1 MIPILLSIAATLT
14 AAEVPACAFWADAF
28 RAGFK
33 TPEQVDRMIAD
44 VQTARCNAIF
54 IEVRLDGYSYY
65 LRSLEPPHQ
74 DREYSKGFD
83 ALEYTIAKAH
93 EAGIEVHAWFPV
105 YPLWRSSRPPED
117 ERHVWFKHG
126 PGALGREMWMTV
138 SSTGAV
144 STSLE
149 PGHPDALRY
158 LADVIVDP
166 VRHYDLDGVHLDYVR
181 YPETAAFGYNP
192 VALERFE
199 RLGLT
204 NFAEFRRRQVT
215 DLVRQVTLRVHAI
228 RPQVVVSAAVI
239 TWGNGPVNDNGYRA
253 LDAYS
258 SVFQDW
264 RGWLEAGLIDLAMP
278 MSYFREPANGGFLTR
293 WLDYYK
299 DRQYNRRIFAGLG
312 SYLNSIED
320 SMRQMDRV
328 RERGMGVALYSY
340 ASTNILDA
348 LGRPVE
354 PNERFY
360 RAVGERIS
368 GSVGLAPTAKM
379 HETMPWLTQWG
390 GAMGWLTGFADVE
403 GVIAV
408 LEADDG
414 ADFASR
420 RMSTDGT
427 GFFGF
432 VDLAAGRYRIR
443 FLDRV
448 SGEELYRTIAMDV
461 RAGEVTEF
469 TAVGGSSFPVSSKG
483 AVGGS

>member
-1 MIPILLSIAATLT
+1 MIPILFWISALT
-14 AAEVPACAFWADAF
+14 ASEPPTCAFWADAF
-28 RAGFK
+28 HVGFK
-33 TPEQVDRMIAD
+33 TPEQVDRLIAD
-44 VQTARCNAIF
+44 AKLARCSAVF

-83 ALEYTIAKAH
+83 ALEYAIAKAH
-93 EAGIEVHAWFPV
+93 DVGIEVHGWFPV
-105 YPLWRSSRPPED
+105 YPLWRSTRPPED
-117 ERHVWFKHG
+117 DRHIWHRHG
-126 PGALGREMWMTV
+126 PAAEGRDMWMSL
-138 SSTGAV
+138 SSTGTV
-144 STSLE
+144 STSLD

-215 DLVRQVTLRVHAI
+215 DLVRQVSLRVHAI
-228 RPQVVVSAAVI
+228 KPQVVVSAAVI
-239 TWGNGPVNDNGYRA
+239 TWGNGPVNDAGYRA

-258 SVFQDW
+258 RVFQDW
-264 RGWLEAGLIDLAMP
+264 RGWLEEGLLDLAMP
-278 MSYFREPANGGFLTR
+278 MSYFREPANAGFLTR

-312 SYLNSIED
+312 SYLNSISD
-320 SMRQMDRV
+320 SMAQMDRV
-328 RERGMGVALYSY
+328 RERGLGVALYSY

-348 LGRPVE
+348 RGFPIE
-354 PNERFY
+354 SNEAFY
-360 RAVGERIS
+360 RAVADRMPA
-368 GSVGLAPTAKM
+368 SVSKLHG
-379 HETMPWLTQWG
+379 TMPWMSQRG
-390 GAMGWLTGFADVE
+390 GAMGWLVADDAD
-403 GVIAV
+403 GVAAV

-414 ADFASR
+414 AEFAPR

-432 VDLAAGRYRIR
+432 VDLPAGRYRIR

-448 SGEELYRTIAMDV
+448 SEEEIFRTIAMDV

-469 TAVGGSSFPVSSKG
+469 EGR
-483 AVGGS
+483 

>member
-1 MIPILLSIAATLT
+1 MIPILFWISALAFEQPS
-14 AAEVPACAFWADAF
+14 AEVPACAFWADAF
-28 RAGFK
+28 RVGFK
-33 TPEQVDRMIAD
+33 TPEQVDRLIAD
-44 VQTARCNAIF
+44 VQLARCNAVF

-83 ALEYTIAKAH
+83 ALEYAIYKAH
-93 EAGIEVHAWFPV
+93 EIGIEVHAWFPV
-105 YPLWRSSRPPED
+105 YPLWRSARPPED
-117 ERHVWFKHG
+117 DRHIWYRHG
-126 PGALGREMWMTV
+126 PAAEGRDMWMTL
-138 SSTGAV
+138 SSTGGI
-144 STSLE
+144 STSLD

-199 RLGLT
+199 RSGLT
-204 NFAEFRRRQVT
+204 SFAEFRRRQVT
-215 DLVRQVTLRVHAI
+215 DLVRQVSLRVHAI
-228 RPQVVVSAAVI
+228 KPIVVVSAAVI
-239 TWGNGPVNDNGYRA
+239 TWGNGPVNDTGYRA

-258 SVFQDW
+258 RVFQDW
-264 RGWLEAGLIDLAMP
+264 RGWLEEGLIDLAMP
-278 MSYFREPANGGFLTR
+278 MSYFREPANSGFLTR

-312 SYLNSIED
+312 SYLNSIAD
-320 SMRQMDRV
+320 SKLQIDRV
-328 RERGMGVALYSY
+328 RERGLGVAHYSY

-348 LGRPVE
+348 RGFPIE
-354 PNERFY
+354 PNEAFY
-360 RAVGERIS
+360 RAVGERLPELTPLRI
-368 GSVGLAPTAKM
+368 
-379 HETMPWLTQWG
+379 HETMPWMSQRG
-390 GAMGWLTGFADVE
+390 GAMGWLVSEQSD
-403 GVIAV
+403 GVTAV
-408 LEADDG
+408 LESDDG
-414 ADFASR
+414 AEFAPR

-432 VDLAAGRYRIR
+432 VDLPAGRYRIR

-448 SGEELYRTIAMDV
+448 TEEEIFRTIAMDV

-469 TAVGGSSFPVSSKG
+469 DGRY
-483 AVGGS
+483 